1 MDVVEWV
8 RPCVVF
14 FKSFKGLFLRCFNVL
29 FVFIRNPR
37 VPIISNATHAVAA
50 INPIDVVVNPGLVLF
65 KFCLRSVNS
74 GSVVVG
80 KNSESVVPFFKS
92 IFAHTQVQL

>member
-1 MDVVEWV
+1 M
-8 RPCVVF
+8 
-14 FKSFKGLFLRCFNVL
+14 L

-50 INPIDVVVNPGLVLF
+50 INPIDVFVIPGLVLF

-92 IFAHTQVQL
+92 IFAHTKNRKTGISMNFY